1 MNNMKIQQ
9 SGEDYLETIYL
20 LQKRSGQVRSIDI
33 ANELGYSKASVSR
46 AMKILRNNNYINM
59 EKNNNIILTP
69 KGLTKASEIYER
81 HKIITQFFEETLGL
95 DRKTSA
101 SDACKVEHVIS
112 QDTFEAIKNYL
123 TKTNKEDK

>member
-1 MNNMKIQQ
+1 MIDVKIQQ

-20 LQKRSGQVRSIDI
+20 LQKKYGQVRSIDI

-46 AMKILRNNNYINM
+46 AMKILRDNNYINM
-59 EKNNNIILTP
+59 EKSNYIVLTQ
-69 KGLTKASEIYER
+69 KGLSKASEIYER

-95 DRKTSA
+95 DKETSA

-123 TKTNKEDK
+123 KTAKEDN